1 MQPATETIRELLN
14 RAENHL
20 IKNGVP
26 NARRNA
32 EWMLC
37 ASLGVSMLDLYVRS
51 KESLAPDA
59 VAGYWRRIER
69 RASREPL
76 QYILG
81 STEFMGLPF
90 FARPGVFVPRPDT
103 EVLVEHAEK
112 KLRALAL
119 HEPALVLDLCCGS
132 GVIGVSVAK
141 RVPNA
146 GVTAVDVSDA
156 AVELTSDNAAHNGVS
171 DRVRLVHDDAVEYL
185 DSTADRFAA
194 ILCNPPYIASGELA
208 GLPREVRDHEPMLAL
223 DGGADGLDFYR
234 RAISRMVR
242 CLLPGGFVMVEIGD
256 DQGDAVSALF
266 RDAGFTDVRVIKDL
280 AGRDRVVVAQDL
292 SGGNPTH
299 GRNVG

>member
-1 MQPATETIRELLN
+1 MERATETIRQLLN

-20 IKNGVP
+20 AGSGVP

-37 ASLGVSMLDLYVRS
+37 ASLGVTMLDLYVRS
-51 KESLAPDA
+51 RESIEPAG
-59 VAGYWRRIER
+59 VADYWRRIER

-81 STEFMGLPF
+81 TTEFMALPF
-90 FARPGVFVPRPDT
+90 LARPGVFVPRPDT

-132 GVIGVSVAK
+132 GVIGVAIAK

-156 AVELTSDNAAHNGVS
+156 AVELTADNAAHNGVS
-171 DRVRLVHDDAVEYL
+171 DRVRLVHDDAIEYL
-185 DSTADRFAA
+185 ERTADRFAA

-223 DGGADGLDFYR
+223 DGGRDGLDFYR
-234 RAISRMVR
+234 RAIPRMVR
-242 CLLPGGFVMVEIGD
+242 CLLPGAFVMVEIGD
-256 DQGDAVSALF
+256 TQGTAVSALF
-266 RDAGFTDVRVIKDL
+266 EAAGFSGIRVIKDL
-280 AGRDRVVVAQDL
+280 AGRDRVVC
-292 SGGNPTH
+292 GGAPGTQST
-299 GRNVG
+299 GA

>member
-1 MQPATETIRELLN
+1 MERAVETIRELLN

-20 IKNGVP
+20 VRHGVP

-37 ASLGVSMLDLYVRS
+37 AALGVSMLDLYVRS
-51 KESLAPDA
+51 RECPDA
-59 VAGYWRRIER
+59 DAAADYWRRIER
-69 RASREPL
+69 RAAREPL

-81 STEFMGLPF
+81 NTEFMALPF
-90 FARPGVFVPRPDT
+90 VARAGVFVPRPDT

-112 KLRALAL
+112 KLRALPL

-146 GVTAVDVSDA
+146 GVTAVDTADA
-156 AVELTSDNAAHNGVS
+156 AVELTAENAALNGVS
-171 DRVRLVHDDAVEYL
+171 DKVRLVHDDAVDYL
-185 DSTADRFAA
+185 DRTSDRFAA

-208 GLPREVRDHEPMLAL
+208 GLPREVREHEPMLAL
-223 DGGADGLDFYR
+223 DGGKDGLDFYR
-234 RAISRMVR
+234 RAIPRMVR

-256 DQGDAVSALF
+256 AQGEPVSALF
-266 RDAGFTDVRVIKDL
+266 RHSGFANVLVIKDL
-280 AGRDRVVVAQDL
+280 AGRDRVVSAARAGLQ
-292 SGGNPTH
+292 P
-299 GRNVG
+299 